1 MMSAGG
7 LDRGNYQPITAQ
19 NFSISNIDQSQLS
32 IVAGEGGGG
41 WHGSKGGDIRIDK
54 PSQHVLERSSVVVT
68 RDFTELRLQVTN
80 HSSPCL

>member
-7 LDRGNYQPITAQ
+7 LDRGNYQPITTQ
-19 NFSISNIDQSQLS
+19 NISNIDQSRLR

-54 PSQHVLERSSVVVT
+54 PCQHVLERSSVVVT

>member
-7 LDRGNYQPITAQ
+7 LDRGNYQPNTAQ
-19 NFSISNIDQSQLS
+19 SFSISNIDQSQLS